1 MVFFETVL
9 SRQLTPLPLPL
20 RLPLKRSFSHSI
32 RSLADVP
39 PPPTVKRVPRSDKR
53 PTRFQSLVSSRNVA
67 LSRLRSRFRRPSRRT
82 SILTTILVSI
92 AGLYALYEFSTP
104 AQHAVLA
111 VERCATIAYAVLRA
125 VIDYKLLF
133 RKTWEDTEEGRK
145 QRHLDYEST
154 HWKAATRL
162 MEALRSLGGIYIKAS

>member
-1 MVFFETVL
+1 
-9 SRQLTPLPLPL
+9 
-20 RLPLKRSFSHSI
+20 
-32 RSLADVP
+32 
-39 PPPTVKRVPRSDKR
+39 VKRAPRSDKR
-53 PTRFQSLVSSRNVA
+53 ISRLQSDLRLLLSRNLP
-67 LSRLRSRFRRPSRRT
+67 LSRIRSRFHRPSRRT
-82 SILTTILVSI
+82 SILTTILLSI

-125 VIDYKLLF
+125 VIDYKILF
-133 RKTWEDTEEGRK
+133 RKTWEDTEEGMK

-162 MEALRSLGGIYIKAS
+162 MEALRSLGGIYIKVSNFTRSSVSPTY